1 MQTEPDSGT
10 HGSPIFYLQ
19 IRKSYSGQRL
29 FAFELLNM
37 CWPSGCQLSQKS
49 CGRNKVWFLMEVM
62 NLQRTLNRKS
72 LSVYK
77 KGNLIK
83 QTQKRYLESG
93 GKHRLCFKNTGGG
106 RNLFERAEAQQ
117 QIKLQCFD
125 VAVFWISVRQFQ
137 VGLDGVTG
145 CSEHMTL
152 QGPKHHSGS
161 QSTWYL
167 RYSRK

>member
-1 MQTEPDSGT
+1 MVPPSFIYKSESPTAVKDFLPLSCWICAGLLAANFHERVVGGTRSGSSWKSWTRRELSTEEG
-10 HGSPIFYLQ
+10 
-19 IRKSYSGQRL
+19 
-29 FAFELLNM
+29 E
-37 CWPSGCQLSQKS
+37 
-49 CGRNKVWFLMEVM
+49 E
-62 NLQRTLNRKS
+62 
-72 LSVYK
+72 
-77 KGNLIK
+77 GNLIK

-117 QIKLQCFD
+117 QIKLHSYH

-137 VGLDGVTG
+137 VGLDGVMG